1 MNLRKIILGCFAAGS
16 LLVAPSCEK
25 IEDFGDINS
34 NPNATTEPVTSALL
48 TNVMANL
55 GNNLVWDQGGANTVA
70 GLYAQ
75 YFSETQYTEAS
86 RYAKPTFNI
95 DGYYTGPL
103 YDLQNIININSNP
116 ETAAAAS
123 ENGSN
128 ANQIA
133 VARILKA
140 HYFMFLTD

>member
-1 MNLRKIILGCFAAGS
+1 MLQKIIYRS
-16 LLVAPSCEK
+16 LVAGVLLGAVSCEK

-34 NPNATTEPVTSALL
+34 NPNATTKPIPSALL
-48 TNVMANL
+48 TNTLANL

-86 RYAKPTFNI
+86 RYARPTFNI

-103 YDLQNIININSNP
+103 
-116 ETAAAAS
+116 
-123 ENGSN
+123 
-128 ANQIA
+128 
-133 VARILKA
+133 
-140 HYFMFLTD
+140 